1 VLKKLLKYEFKSVFY
16 LLLPLYFAVLM
27 VSAVCRLFIN
37 IDFLQEVF
45 NGLPFFFICAV
56 YFGLF
61 VGMFAVTLLMIVQ
74 RFYKGLLSEEG
85 YLMFTLPVKPWQL
98 IISKGIVSTVIVLI
112 SGIIMIMSIFIL
124 TLNLGDIWS
133 IFFNHEV
140 IRFDRLFEKF
150 RTWPLFVLE
159 FILLMFI
166 YLWKHIAH
174 TYSAMA
180 IGQLSNKHR
189 AVLSIIAYSVEWF
202 AISLFWISV
211 IEFSNKFHFRLPSS
225 WDYWMNEHGEF
236 SLHFGMWILLIWQ
249 GLELAFYY
257 ISTHY
262 ILSKKLNLE

>member
-1 VLKKLLKYEFKSVFY
+1 MKKLLKYEFKSVFY

-27 VSAVCRLFIN
+27 VSAVCRLFIS
-37 IDFLQEVF
+37 IDFLQEIY

-61 VGMFAVTLLMIVQ
+61 VGMFAITLLMIIQ

-98 IISKGIVSTVIVLI
+98 IISKGIVSTVIVI
-112 SGIIMIMSIFIL
+112 TSGIMMIISVFIL
-124 TLNLGDIWS
+124 TLNLGDIWT
-133 IFFNHEV
+133 IFFGHDA
-140 IRFDRLFEKF
+140 IQFGRLFEKF
-150 RTWPLFVLE
+150 PTWPLVALE

-174 TYSAMA
+174 AYSAMA
-180 IGQLSNKHR
+180 VGQLSNKHR
-189 AVLSIIAYSVEWF
+189 GVLSIIAYSVEWL
-202 AISLFWISV
+202 AISLFWIFV
-211 IEFSNKFHFRLPSS
+211 IEALDKFPFQLPSS
-225 WDYWMNEHGEF
+225 WDYWMNTHGEF
-236 SLHFGMWILLIWQ
+236 SIHFGMWILLIWQ

-257 ISTHY
+257 VSTHY